1 MQIPTSMSKKIST
14 TALLFTILLLH
25 LAATTLST
33 DVKHDSSAK
42 EHQSRT
48 HVVKRYSARGST
60 PEKKLTPRFRIN
72 PGRPRKALIETVSGF
87 NRAAK
92 SDHKPT
98 TPEKKAPPRFRT
110 KPVKPRNVQHLAKKP
125 HIVKKPIPSQP
136 KRKTPA
142 PPPAHF
148 HKKTA
153 PTKPHRYRIRRAP
166 SPPPPTAAATGKKWC
181 VAKADASDQ
190 VLHANIEYACK
201 KGVDC
206 KSIQKGGD
214 CFDDSSS
221 LRSRASFVMNAFYN
235 INGRKDFNCY
245 FGRSGLLTSTNPS
258 YGKCIYM

>member
-48 HVVKRYSARGST
+48 HARGST

-153 PTKPHRYRIRRAP
+153 PTKPH
-166 SPPPPTAAATGKKWC
+166 
-181 VAKADASDQ
+181 SDQ